1 MINNNNDSNDE
12 FLIDFEDDSIDMTNP
27 DSIKNNADSVYRSRV
42 VPRNTPQKK
51 VKSSIVQKIT
61 GFLVF
66 LGMLIALGFLGYLL
80 TLHSFDVDKYLPL
93 IKSVG
98 ALVYGLF
105 IIDGIVMWGA
115 YKQISILLFAILLP
129 VFYPL
134 KRSGVTSSRKNLQAL
149 WLVGIIVLFG
159 FVLTNVYTQVEHK
172 ILLVK
177 TSSDSYSEKYDDA
190 VRFLKGSKIDDKKI
204 LVEIIRN
211 NIEDYKWTAQ
221 DSSDNSY
228 IIMVTG
234 NSEITTPDGVSADV
248 IYNNNTCF
256 KFLVNSEL
264 TQYKVIGMTLNGEDE
279 SKNAEKIWNDLC
291 TK

>member
-1 MINNNNDSNDE
+1 MINDNNDSNGE
-12 FLIDFEDDSIDMTNP
+12 FLVDFEDDSIDMTNP
-27 DSIKNNADSVYRSRV
+27 DSIKSNTAPAYSRRV
-42 VPRNTPQKK
+42 VPRNIPQKK
-51 VKSSIVQKIT
+51 AKGSIVQKIT

-66 LGMLIALGFLGYLL
+66 LGMIIALGFLGYLL
-80 TLHSFDVDKYLPL
+80 SLHSFDVDKYLPL

-98 ALVYGLF
+98 ALIYGMF
-105 IIDGIVMWGA
+105 IIDGVVMWGS
-115 YKQISILLFAILLP
+115 YKQLSILLFAVILP

-134 KRSGVTSSRKNLQAL
+134 KRSYITSSRKNLQAL
-149 WLVGIIVLFG
+149 WLVGIVVLFG

-190 VRFLKGSKIDDKKI
+190 VRYLKGSKIDDKKI
-204 LVEIIRN
+204 LVEIIRK

-228 IIMVTG
+228 IITVTG
-234 NSEITTPDGVSADV
+234 NSDITTPDGVSADV
-248 IYNNNTCF
+248 IYNNNTSF
-256 KFLVNSEL
+256 KFLVNSKL

-279 SKNAEKIWNDLC
+279 SKNVEKIWNDLC